1 VSSVRE
7 GFGVNRSQE
16 SADTIAMG
24 RLYPLSRQAG
34 PLVPLC
40 RIPSD
45 LTGLISVAE
54 EAPAQAAGV
63 SPEAVER
70 VWKRVV
76 ALYRTGAYPALQ
88 ICVRCEGQVLLE
100 RALGHASGNGPNEDP
115 DAPKR
120 PATIDTP
127 FNLFSAAKAITAM
140 VIHKLDEKRAL
151 HLEDR
156 VCDFIPEF
164 GRHGKDRITIRHILA
179 HRAGIPNLP
188 PGAIDLDLLEAPE
201 RVIEMLCEVRP
212 RTRPGRLVA
221 YHAVSGGFILAEL
234 VRRAT
239 GSSIREVFEKEIAG
253 PLGLHRTSYG
263 VRPEDVD
270 GVALNA
276 ATGPPVPPPLSWI
289 LRGALGVGVR
299 QAVELSN
306 DPRFLTSIIA
316 AANVVTTAGE
326 LAAFY
331 DCLLEEGRLGDV
343 RVFDPRTV
351 RHATSEQNY
360 WEIDLTLGLP
370 IRYGLGFMLGTEG
383 LSLFGWNSPQAFG
396 HAGFTNV
403 LSWAD
408 PQRRLSVALLTSG
421 KPIVSPHVVRLVQL
435 MVEVGRAFP
444 KVCGSGTGRRR
455 FPKRTARSPS

>member
-1 VSSVRE
+1 M
-7 GFGVNRSQE
+7 
-16 SADTIAMG
+16 DPLH
-24 RLYPLSRQAG
+24 RLGQLARPFVPLS
-34 PLVPLC
+34 

-45 LTGLISVAE
+45 LGPLTSVAE
-54 EAPAQAAGV
+54 EAPPQVADV
-63 SPEAVER
+63 TPEALDR
-70 VWKRVV
+70 VWRSVE
-76 ALYRTGAYPALQ
+76 ALYRTGVYPALQ
-88 ICVRCEGQVLLE
+88 ICVRCQGQVLLE
-100 RALGHASGNGPNEDP
+100 RSLGHASGNGPDDEP

-120 PATIDTP
+120 LATTQTP

-140 VIHKLDEKRAL
+140 VIHKLDEKRVL

-164 GRHGKDRITIRHILA
+164 GRHGKHRITIHHILA
-179 HRAGIPNLP
+179 HRAGIPSLP
-188 PGAIDLDLLEAPE
+188 VDAIDLALLDDED
-201 RVIEMLCEVRP
+201 RLIEMLCDARP

-239 GSSIREVFEKEIAG
+239 GSDIREVFEKEIAQ
-253 PLGLHRTSYG
+253 PLGLRWTRYG
-263 VRPEDVD
+263 VRPEDVAA
-270 GVALNA
+270 VARNA
-276 ATGPPVPPPLSWI
+276 ATGPPVPPPLSWV
-289 LRGALGVGVR
+289 LRGALGVGVQR
-299 QAVELSN
+299 AVELSN

-331 DCLLEEGRLGDV
+331 DCLLNEGKLGDV
-343 RVFDPRTV
+343 RIFEPRTV

-360 WEIDLTLGLP
+360 WEIDLTLGVP

-383 LSLFGWNSPQAFG
+383 LSPFGRNNPQAFG

-421 KPIVSPHVVRLVQL
+421 KPVLSPHVFRMVQL
-435 MVEVGRAFP
+435 MIELGRAFP
-444 KVCGSGTGRRR
+444 KICGPGTGRRR
-455 FPKRTARSPS
+455 FLDRSGSVGTSALHRGNA

>member
-1 VSSVRE
+1 
-7 GFGVNRSQE
+7 
-16 SADTIAMG
+16 MG
-24 RLYPLSRQAG
+24 RLYPFNRLAG
-34 PLVPLC
+34 RFVPLC

-54 EAPAQAAGV
+54 EAPPQAAGV
-63 SPEAVER
+63 SPEALER
-70 VWKRVV
+70 VWKRVE

-88 ICVRCEGQVLLE
+88 ICVRREGQVLLE
-100 RALGHASGNGPNEDP
+100 RALGHASGNGPNESP

-120 PATIDTP
+120 LATTDTP
-127 FNLFSAAKAITAM
+127 FNLFSAAKAVTAM
-140 VIHKLDEKRAL
+140 VIHKLDENRAL

-164 GRHGKDRITIRHILA
+164 GRYGKDRMTIRHILA

-188 PGAIDLDLLEAPE
+188 RGAIDLDLLDEPE
-201 RVIEMLCEVRP
+201 RVIEMLCEARP

-239 GSSIREVFEKEIAG
+239 GLSIREVFEKEIAV

-263 VRPEDVD
+263 VRPADV
-270 GVALNA
+270 GEVAVNA
-276 ATGPPVPPPLSWI
+276 ATGPPVLPPFSWI

-299 QAVELSN
+299 QAVDLSN
-306 DPRFLTSIIA
+306 DPRFLTSILA

-331 DCLLEEGRLGDV
+331 DCLLNEGSLGDV

-360 WEIDLTLGLP
+360 WELDLTLGLP

-383 LSLFGWNSPQAFG
+383 PSLFGWNNPQAFG

-408 PQRRLSVALLTSG
+408 PQRQLSVALLTSG
-421 KPIVSPHVVRLVQL
+421 KPIIGPHVVRLVQF

-444 KVCGSGTGRRR
+444 KVCGPGTGRRR
-455 FPKRTARSPS
+455 FPKRRASSSS

>member
-1 VSSVRE
+1 ML
-7 GFGVNRSQE
+7 
-16 SADTIAMG
+16 D
-24 RLYPLSRQAG
+24 RLANSLMPS
-34 PLVPLC
+34 C

-45 LTGLISVAE
+45 LTGLISLGE
-54 EAPAQAAGV
+54 EEVPAQAAEV

-70 VWKRVV
+70 VWACVL

-88 ICVRCEGQVLLE
+88 ICVRYDGHVLLE
-100 RALGHASGNGPNEDP
+100 RALGHASGNGPDESP

-120 PATIDTP
+120 LATTETP

-140 VIHKLDEKRAL
+140 VIHKLDEQHAL

-164 GRHGKDRITIRHILA
+164 GRYGKDRITIRHILA

-188 PGAIDLDLLEAPE
+188 PGSLDLDLLETPE
-201 RVIEMLCEVRP
+201 RVIELLCESRP

-221 YHAVSGGFILAEL
+221 YHAVSGGFILAEV

-239 GSSIREVFEKEIAG
+239 GSSIREVFAKEIAL

-263 VRPEDVD
+263 VHPRDVER
-270 GVALNA
+270 VAVNA

-299 QAVELSN
+299 KVVELSN

-331 DCLLEEGRLGDV
+331 DCLLGEGELGGV

-351 RHATSEQNY
+351 RHATSEQSY
-360 WEIDLTLGLP
+360 WEIDLTLGFP

-383 LSLFGWNSPQAFG
+383 PSMFGWNNPRAFG
-396 HAGFTNV
+396 HVGFTNV

-408 PQRRLSVALLTSG
+408 PQRRLAVALLTSG
-421 KPIVSPHVVRLVQL
+421 KPILGPHVARLMQL
-435 MVEVGRAFP
+435 MVEIGRAFP
-444 KVCGSGTGRRR
+444 KVCGSGTGQRR
-455 FPKRTARSPS
+455 FPQRAVLPSS

>member
-1 VSSVRE
+1 MP
-7 GFGVNRSQE
+7 
-16 SADTIAMG
+16 DTIAMDL
-24 RLYPLSRQAG
+24 RQPLSRLAG
-34 PLVPLC
+34 SLVPALC

-54 EAPAQAAGV
+54 EEVPAQAAGV

-70 VWKRVV
+70 VWKHVE

-88 ICVRCEGQVLLE
+88 ICIRCEGQVLLE
-100 RALGHASGNGPNEDP
+100 RALGHASGNGPNDAPE
-115 DAPKR
+115 APKR
-120 PATIDTP
+120 PATVDTR

-164 GRHGKDRITIRHILA
+164 GRYGKDRITIHHILA

-188 PGAIDLDLLEAPE
+188 PGAMDLDLLQTPE
-201 RVIEMLCEVRP
+201 RVIELLCEARP
-212 RTRPGRLVA
+212 RTRPGRMVA
-221 YHAVSGGFILAEL
+221 YHAVSGGFILAE
-234 VRRAT
+234 VVQRAT
-239 GSSIREVFEKEIAG
+239 GSSIREVFEKEIAL

-263 VRPEDVD
+263 VHPRDVD
-270 GVALNA
+270 QVAVNV

-299 QAVELSN
+299 EAVELSN

-331 DCLLEEGRLGDV
+331 DCLLGEGRLGDV

-360 WEIDLTLGLP
+360 WELDLTLGLP
-370 IRYGLGFMLGTEG
+370 IRYGLGFMLGSEG
-383 LSLFGWNSPQAFG
+383 PSLFGWNNPRAFG
-396 HAGFTNV
+396 HVGFTNV

-408 PQRRLSVALLTSG
+408 PQRRLAVALLTSG
-421 KPIVSPHVVRLVQL
+421 KPILGPHVVRLVQL

-444 KVCGSGTGRRR
+444 KLCGSGTGRRR
-455 FPKRTARSPS
+455 FLDRTPSSRISGAA

>member
-1 VSSVRE
+1 
-7 GFGVNRSQE
+7 
-16 SADTIAMG
+16 MG
-24 RLYPLSRQAG
+24 RFFPLRRLAG
-34 PLVPLC
+34 RLVPLC

-45 LTGLISVAE
+45 LTGLVSVGE

-63 SPEAVER
+63 APEAVER
-70 VWKRVV
+70 VAKRVE

-88 ICVRCEGQVLLE
+88 ICVRHEGQVLLE
-100 RALGHASGNGPNEDP
+100 RALGHASGNAPNADP
-115 DAPKR
+115 QAPKVL
-120 PATIDTP
+120 ATVDTP

-140 VIHKLDEKRAL
+140 VIHKLDEQRVL

-164 GRHGKDRITIRHILA
+164 GRYGKDRITIRHILA

-188 PGAIDLDLLEAPE
+188 PGAVDLDLLEAPE
-201 RVIEMLCEVRP
+201 RVIEMLCEARP

-221 YHAVSGGFILAEL
+221 YHAVSGGFILAEI

-239 GSSIREVFEKEIAG
+239 GSNIREVFAKQIAG
-253 PLGLHRTSYG
+253 PLGLHGTSYG
-263 VRPEDVD
+263 VLPEDVE

-276 ATGPPVPPPLSWI
+276 VTGPPVPPPLSWI
-289 LRGALGVGVR
+289 LRGALGVGIP

-316 AANVVTTAGE
+316 AANVITTAGE

-331 DCLLEEGRLGDV
+331 DCLLGEGSLDGV

-370 IRYGLGFMLGTEG
+370 IRYGLGFMLGSEG
-383 LSLFGWNSPQAFG
+383 PSLFGWNNPQAFG

-408 PQRRLSVALLTSG
+408 PQRRLAVALLTSG
-421 KPIVSPHVVRLVQL
+421 KPVVGPHVVPLVQL
-435 MVEVGRAFP
+435 MVEIGRAFP
-444 KVCGSGTGRRR
+444 RICGSGTGQRR
-455 FPKRTARSPS
+455 FPSRASPSPF

>member
-1 VSSVRE
+1 M
-7 GFGVNRSQE
+7 
-16 SADTIAMG
+16 D
-24 RLYPLSRQAG
+24 RLEALSRLAG
-34 PLVPLC
+34 RIVPLC

-45 LTGLISVAE
+45 LTGMVSVAE
-54 EAPAQAAGV
+54 QEVPAQAAGA

-70 VWKRVV
+70 VWKRVES
-76 ALYRTGAYPALQ
+76 LYRTGAHPALQ
-88 ICVRCEGQVLLE
+88 ICIRHGGHVLLE
-100 RALGHASGNGPNEDP
+100 RAIGHASGNGPNEAP
-115 DAPKR
+115 QAPKR
-120 PATIDTP
+120 PATVDTR

-164 GRHGKDRITIRHILA
+164 GRYGKDRITIRHILA

-188 PGAIDLDLLEAPE
+188 PGAIDLDLLQTPDH
-201 RVIEMLCEVRP
+201 VIELLCEARP

-221 YHAVSGGFILAEL
+221 YHAVSGGFILAE
-234 VRRAT
+234 VVKRAT
-239 GSSIREVFEKEIAG
+239 GSSIREVFEKEIAL

-263 VRPEDVD
+263 VPPSDVD
-270 GVALNA
+270 QVAVNA
-276 ATGPPVPPPLSWI
+276 ATGPPLPPPLSWV

-299 QAVELSN
+299 KAVELSN

-326 LAAFY
+326 LATFY
-331 DCLLEEGRLGDV
+331 DCLLDEGRLGEV

-351 RHATSEQNY
+351 RHATSEQSY

-370 IRYGLGFMLGTEG
+370 IRYGLGFMLGSEG
-383 LSLFGWNSPQAFG
+383 PSLFGWNNPRAFG
-396 HAGFTNV
+396 HVGFTNV

-408 PQRRLSVALLTSG
+408 PQRRLAVALLTSG
-421 KPIVSPHVVRLVQL
+421 KPILGPHVARLVQL
-435 MVEVGRAFP
+435 MVEIGRAFP

-455 FPKRTARSPS
+455 FLDRAPSSRSSGSA

>member
-1 VSSVRE
+1 M
-7 GFGVNRSQE
+7 F
-16 SADTIAMG
+16 D
-24 RLYPLSRQAG
+24 RLAG
-34 PLVPLC
+34 SLMPLC

-45 LTGLISVAE
+45 LTGLISLGE
-54 EAPAQAAGV
+54 EEVPAQAAGV

-70 VWKRVV
+70 VWECVE

-88 ICVRCEGQVLLE
+88 ICLRYDGQVLLE
-100 RALGHASGNGPNEDP
+100 RAMGHASGNGPNEDP
-115 DAPKR
+115 EAPKR
-120 PATIDTP
+120 LATTQTP

-140 VIHKLDEKRAL
+140 VIHKLDEQHAL

-164 GRHGKDRITIRHILA
+164 GRYGKDRITIRHILA

-188 PGAIDLDLLEAPE
+188 PGSMDLDLLKTPE
-201 RVIEMLCEVRP
+201 RVIELLCEARP

-221 YHAVSGGFILAEL
+221 YHAVSGGFLLAEI

-239 GSSIREVFEKEIAG
+239 GSSIREVFEKEIAL

-263 VRPEDVD
+263 VHPRDVE
-270 GVALNA
+270 GVAVNA

-299 QAVELSN
+299 EVVELSN

-316 AANVVTTAGE
+316 AANVVTTASE

-331 DCLLEEGRLGDV
+331 DCLLGEGKLGGV

-351 RHATSEQNY
+351 RHATSEQSY

-383 LSLFGWNSPQAFG
+383 PSLFGWNNPRAFG
-396 HAGFTNV
+396 HIGFTNV

-408 PQRRLSVALLTSG
+408 PQRRLAVALLTSG
-421 KPIVSPHVVRLVQL
+421 KPILGPHVARLLQL
-435 MVEVGRAFP
+435 MVEIGRAFP
-444 KVCGSGTGRRR
+444 KVCGSGTGQRR
-455 FPKRTARSPS
+455 FPERAALPSERESA

>member
-1 VSSVRE
+1 MD
-7 GFGVNRSQE
+7 GFY
-16 SADTIAMG
+16 
-24 RLYPLSRQAG
+24 RLGQLAR

-40 RIPSD
+40 QIPSD
-45 LTGLISVAE
+45 LTGVTSVAE

-63 SPEAVER
+63 SPQAIDR
-70 VWKRVV
+70 VWKRVEAV
-76 ALYRTGAYPALQ
+76 YRTGVYPALQ
-88 ICVRCEGQVLLE
+88 ICVRCQGHVLLE
-100 RALGHASGNGPNEDP
+100 RALGHASGNGPNEGR
-115 DAPKR
+115 DAPKQ
-120 PATIDTP
+120 PATTETP

-140 VIHKLDEKRAL
+140 VIHKLDEKRVL

-164 GRHGKDRITIRHILA
+164 GRHGKHRITIRHILA
-179 HRAGIPNLP
+179 HRAGIPSLP
-188 PGAIDLDLLEAPE
+188 AGARDLNLLEAPE
-201 RVIEMLCEVRP
+201 RLVEMLCEARP

-239 GSSIREVFEKEIAG
+239 GVSIREVFEKEIAR
-253 PLGLHRTSYG
+253 PLGLRWTRYG
-263 VRPEDVD
+263 VCSEDVAQ
-270 GVALNA
+270 VALNA
-276 ATGPPVPPPLSWI
+276 ATGPPVPPPFSWI
-289 LRGALGVGVR
+289 LRGALGVEVR
-299 QAVELSN
+299 QAVEVSN
-306 DPRFLTSIIA
+306 DPRFLTSIIPS
-316 AANVVTTAGE
+316 ANLVTTAGE

-331 DCLLEEGRLGDV
+331 DCLLGEGRLGDV

-351 RHATSEQNY
+351 RHATSEQSY

-383 LSLFGWNSPQAFG
+383 LSLFGWNNPEAFG

-408 PQRRLSVALLTSG
+408 PQRRLAVALLTSG
-421 KPIVSPHVVRLVQL
+421 KPVVSPHVVRLVQL

-455 FPKRTARSPS
+455 FMKRTAPSSSCD

>member
-1 VSSVRE
+1 MPS
-7 GFGVNRSQE
+7 
-16 SADTIAMG
+16 
-24 RLYPLSRQAG
+24 
-34 PLVPLC
+34 C

-45 LTGLISVAE
+45 LTGLISLGE
-54 EAPAQAAGV
+54 EEVPAQAAEV
-63 SPEAVER
+63 PPEAVEQ
-70 VWKRVV
+70 VWAGVL

-88 ICVRCEGQVLLE
+88 ICVRYDGQVLLE
-100 RALGHASGNGPNEDP
+100 RALGHASGNGPNDDP

-120 PATIDTP
+120 LATTETP
-127 FNLFSAAKAITAM
+127 FNLFSAAKAVTAM
-140 VIHKLDEKRAL
+140 VIHKLDEQHAL

-156 VCDFIPEF
+156 VSDFIPEF

-188 PGAIDLDLLEAPE
+188 PGSIDLDLLETPE
-201 RVIEMLCEVRP
+201 RVIELLCEARP

-221 YHAVSGGFILAEL
+221 YHAVSGGFILAEV

-239 GSSIREVFEKEIAG
+239 GSSIREVFEKEIAL

-263 VRPEDVD
+263 VHPDEVD
-270 GVALNA
+270 AVAVNA

-299 QAVELSN
+299 EVVELSN

-331 DCLLEEGRLGDV
+331 DCLLGEGTLGGV

-351 RHATSEQNY
+351 RHATSEQSY

-383 LSLFGWNSPQAFG
+383 PSLFGWNNPRAFG
-396 HAGFTNV
+396 HIGFTNV

-408 PQRRLSVALLTSG
+408 PQRRLAVALLTSG
-421 KPIVSPHVVRLVQL
+421 KPILGPHVARLVQL
-435 MVEVGRAFP
+435 MVAIGRAFP
-444 KVCGSGTGRRR
+444 KVCGAGTGRRR
-455 FPKRTARSPS
+455 FPERAALPSERDPA